1 MASTIST
8 PFLPSFPRAP
18 RKHIN
23 NKRHPTSTLVVARRE
38 HHSYNNGRLV
48 DENMIVLRKRIH
60 EMKII
65 ERNYEP
71 PAEWMDWEKNYYV
84 NYDSIICDAMGML
97 QSQLMNTRPSLAFLE
112 WGLDVLSVPC
122 FSLHC
127 LVPFVGAFQDCFSYW
142 RPLVYGILNL
152 IHLFIVG

>member
-23 NKRHPTSTLVVARRE
+23 NKRHPTSTLAVARRD
-38 HHSYNNGRLV
+38 HHSYNNNGRQV

-97 QSQLMNTRPSLAFLE
+97 QSQLMNTRPSLALGML
-112 WGLDVLSVPC
+112 GLIAFSVPVSTSIVL
-122 FSLHC
+122 F
-127 LVPFVGAFQDCFSYW
+127 
-142 RPLVYGILNL
+142 
-152 IHLFIVG
+152 HLLDLSKIVLATGGH